1 MAGQAAAS
9 PFARLLL
16 VALVR
21 VTTRKAWANK
31 AKVLC
36 RYQPGQRRTS

>member
-1 MAGQAAAS
+1 M
-9 PFARLLL
+9 

-21 VTTRKAWANK
+21 VTTRKAWASR
-31 AKVLC
+31 ARVMC

>member
-1 MAGQAAAS
+1 VAGQAAAS
-9 PFARLLL
+9 PFVWSLV

-31 AKVLC
+31 AKLAC
-36 RYQPGQRRTS
+36 RYQAS